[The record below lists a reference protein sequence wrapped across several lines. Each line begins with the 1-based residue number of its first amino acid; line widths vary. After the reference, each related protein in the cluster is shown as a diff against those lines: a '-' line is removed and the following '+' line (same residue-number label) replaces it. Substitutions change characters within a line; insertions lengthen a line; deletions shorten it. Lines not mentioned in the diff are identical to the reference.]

1 MNGLYEPGKEF
12 QVAAQLTEGKCF
24 GSRGERVGDLSM
36 HRHRQCKTGAEK
48 QEGECEYRQGWLEWQ
63 TLSFLGRS
71 PEMSHDQIK
80 H

>member
-1 MNGLYEPGKEF
+1 MLWQPRGKGGRSLH
-12 QVAAQLTEGKCF
+12 AQAQAVYRL
-24 GSRGERVGDLSM
+24 
-36 HRHRQCKTGAEK
+36 CKTGAEK

-63 TLSFLGRS
+63 TLSFLGSS